1 MGLLILPDINLP
13 AILPDLNLLD
23 NVLYTT
29 SKGQVTPGDLIKFV
43 IVLTFSI
50 IFLRVIIIY
59 LRRTL
64 KDHVSKD
71 VGEPILK
78 LLYYG
83 SLVVIFISILPLIG
97 IDPSG
102 LLLAGGVAGI
112 VLGFASQNI
121 VGNLV
126 SGCFLMFERPIKI
139 GDQVDVNGIAG
150 YVTDIRIISTL
161 IRTYDGLLVRIPN
174 QQVFTTN
181 ITNIVG
187 HPVRR
192 FEYTIRIRYS
202 DDAGAAIW
210 LIKDLIDKEPFALL
224 SPSPSVFVN
233 ELGDSSVNIVVR
245 IWAPVS
251 EWFGLK
257 TRLLWNIKKTLEE
270 NGIEIPYPQRV
281 LHIKSETEK
290 KPQLAEEPNINRLD
304 ETEPVLNFEER
315 VLN

>member
-1 MGLLILPDINLP
+1 MGLLILPDINFLDNTLYSTSQGAVSP
-13 AILPDLNLLD
+13 GDIIKFIAIL
-23 NVLYTT
+23 
-29 SKGQVTPGDLIKFV
+29 S
-43 IVLTFSI
+43 FSI
-50 IFLRVIIIY
+50 IFSRILTIY
-59 LRRTL
+59 LRRSL
-64 KDHVSKD
+64 KDRVSKD

-83 SLVVIFISILPLIG
+83 TLIVVFISILPLVG
-97 IDPSG
+97 LDPSG
-102 LLLAGGVAGI
+102 LMLAGGVAGI
-112 VLGFASQNI
+112 VIGFASQNI

-139 GDQVDVNGIAG
+139 GDQVEINGIAG

-161 IRTYDGLLVRIPN
+161 IRTYDGLLVRLPN

-192 FEYTIRIRYS
+192 FEYTVGIRYS
-202 DDAGAAIW
+202 DDANSAIW

-233 ELGDSSVNIVVR
+233 DLGDSSVKIAVR

-270 NGIEIPYPQRV
+270 NGIEIAFPQRV
-281 LHIKSETEK
+281 LYIKSEQEK
-290 KPQLAEEPNINRLD
+290 KQQLIGELKEKKFEEN
-304 ETEPVLNFEER
+304 EPVLNFEER

>member
-1 MGLLILPDINLP
+1 MGILTMNLAFLDLGLSTSNGNVTLGSVLEFILILSFSTLL
-13 AILPDLNLLD
+13 AKILSL
-23 NVLYTT
+23 
-29 SKGQVTPGDLIKFV
+29 
-43 IVLTFSI
+43 
-50 IFLRVIIIY
+50 Y
-59 LRRTL
+59 LRRSL
-64 KDHVSKD
+64 KDRVSKD
-71 VGEPILK
+71 IRETVIK

-83 SLVVIFISILPLIG
+83 ILTIVFFSNLPLIG
-97 IDPSG
+97 INPSG

-126 SGCFLMFERPIKI
+126 SGVFLMAERPIKI
-139 GDQVDVNGIAG
+139 GDQVQINDVSG

-202 DDAGAAIW
+202 DDANAAIF

-224 SPSPSVFVN
+224 NPSPSVFVN
-233 ELGDSSVNIVVR
+233 DLADSSVNITVR
-245 IWAPVS
+245 IWAPVN
-251 EWFGLK
+251 EWFGIK
-257 TRLLWNIKKTLEE
+257 TRILWNIKQSLEE
-270 NGIEIPYPQRV
+270 NGIEIPLPQRIV
-281 LHIKSETEK
+281 RIQTDAKKIPEELMPEK
-290 KPQLAEEPNINRLD
+290 EIE
-304 ETEPVLNFEER
+304 VY
-315 VLN
+315 

>member
-1 MGLLILPDINLP
+1 MIPQDIGFLDHGL
-13 AILPDLNLLD
+13 
-23 NVLYTT
+23 YST
-29 SKGQVTPGDLIKFV
+29 SLGPVTCGNLIKFV
-43 IVLTFSI
+43 LILSLSIILLRVLT
-50 IFLRVIIIY
+50 IY
-59 LRRTL
+59 LRRVL
-64 KDHVSKD
+64 KDRVSKD

-83 SLVVIFISILPLIG
+83 TLVVVFISILPLIG

-102 LLLAGGVAGI
+102 LMLAGGVAGI
-112 VLGFASQNI
+112 VIGFASQNI

-139 GDQVDVNGIAG
+139 GDQVEVNGIAG

-202 DDAGAAIW
+202 DDASAAIW
-210 LIKDLIDKEPFALL
+210 LIKDLIDQEPFALRN
-224 SPSPSVFVN
+224 PTPSVFVN
-233 ELGDSSVNIVVR
+233 DLGESSVNITVR

-281 LHIKSETEK
+281 LHIKSEPEK
-290 KPQLAEEPNINRLD
+290 IQHVIEEPKEQQFIEN
-304 ETEPVLNFEER
+304 EPVLNFEER

>member
-1 MGLLILPDINLP
+1 MILPDINFLDNTLYSTSQGAVSP
-13 AILPDLNLLD
+13 GDIIKFIAIL
-23 NVLYTT
+23 
-29 SKGQVTPGDLIKFV
+29 S
-43 IVLTFSI
+43 FSI
-50 IFLRVIIIY
+50 IFSRILTIY
-59 LRRTL
+59 LRRSL
-64 KDHVSKD
+64 KDRVSKD

-83 SLVVIFISILPLIG
+83 TLIVVFISILPLVG
-97 IDPSG
+97 LDPSG
-102 LLLAGGVAGI
+102 LMLAGGVAGI
-112 VLGFASQNI
+112 VIGFASQNI

-139 GDQVDVNGIAG
+139 GDQVEINGIAG

-161 IRTYDGLLVRIPN
+161 IRTYDGLLVRLPN

-192 FEYTIRIRYS
+192 FEYTVGIRYS
-202 DDAGAAIW
+202 DDANSAIW

-233 ELGDSSVNIVVR
+233 DLGDSSVKIAVR

-270 NGIEIPYPQRV
+270 NGIEIAFPQRV
-281 LHIKSETEK
+281 LYIKSEQEK
-290 KPQLAEEPNINRLD
+290 KQQLIGELKEKKFEEN
-304 ETEPVLNFEER
+304 EPVLNFEER

>member
-1 MGLLILPDINLP
+1 LIPQDIGFLDHGL
-13 AILPDLNLLD
+13 
-23 NVLYTT
+23 YST
-29 SKGQVTPGDLIKFV
+29 SLGPVTCGNLIKFV
-43 IVLTFSI
+43 LILSLSIILLRVLT
-50 IFLRVIIIY
+50 IY
-59 LRRTL
+59 LRRVL
-64 KDHVSKD
+64 KDRVSKD

-83 SLVVIFISILPLIG
+83 TLVVVFISILPLIG

-102 LLLAGGVAGI
+102 LMLAGGVAGI
-112 VLGFASQNI
+112 VIGFASQNI

-139 GDQVDVNGIAG
+139 GDQVEVNGIAG

-202 DDAGAAIW
+202 DDASAAIW
-210 LIKDLIDKEPFALL
+210 LIKDLIDQEPFALRN
-224 SPSPSVFVN
+224 PTPSVFVN
-233 ELGDSSVNIVVR
+233 DLGESSVNITVR

-281 LHIKSETEK
+281 LHIKSEPEK
-290 KPQLAEEPNINRLD
+290 IQHVIEEPKEQQFIEN
-304 ETEPVLNFEER
+304 EPVLNFEER

>member
-1 MGLLILPDINLP
+1 MDLAFLDLGLSTSNGTLTLGSVLEFILILSFSTLF
-13 AILPDLNLLD
+13 AKILSL
-23 NVLYTT
+23 
-29 SKGQVTPGDLIKFV
+29 
-43 IVLTFSI
+43 
-50 IFLRVIIIY
+50 Y
-59 LRRTL
+59 LRRSL
-64 KDHVSKD
+64 KDRVSKD
-71 VGEPILK
+71 IRETIIK

-83 SLVVIFISILPLIG
+83 ILTIVFFSNLSLIG

-126 SGCFLMFERPIKI
+126 SGVFLMAERPIKI
-139 GDQVDVNGIAG
+139 GDQVQINDVSG

-202 DDAGAAIW
+202 DDANAAIF

-224 SPSPSVFVN
+224 NPSPSVFVN
-233 ELGDSSVNIVVR
+233 DLADSSVNITVR
-245 IWAPVS
+245 IWAPVN
-251 EWFGLK
+251 EWFGIK
-257 TRLLWNIKKTLEE
+257 TRILWNIKQSLEE
-270 NGIEIPYPQRV
+270 NGIEIPLPQRIV
-281 LHIKSETEK
+281 RIQTDTKKVPEELVPEK
-290 KPQLAEEPNINRLD
+290 EIEG
-304 ETEPVLNFEER
+304 VLNYEER
-315 VLN
+315 VLA

>member
-1 MGLLILPDINLP
+1 MIFPKIDFGNFLEYT
-13 AILPDLNLLD
+13 
-23 NVLYTT
+23 LYST
-29 SKGQVTPGDLIKFV
+29 SKGMVTPGDLIKF
-43 IVLTFSI
+43 IAILSITI
-50 IFLRVIIIY
+50 IFSRIIIIY
-59 LRRTL
+59 LRRVL
-64 KDHVSKD
+64 KDRVSKD

-83 SLVVIFISILPLIG
+83 TLVVIFISILPLIG

-102 LLLAGGVAGI
+102 LMLAGGVAGI

-139 GDQVDVNGIAG
+139 GDQVEVNGIAG

-161 IRTYDGLLVRIPN
+161 IRTFDGLLVRIPN

-192 FEYTIRIRYS
+192 FEYKIRIRYS
-202 DDAGAAIW
+202 DDADAAIW
-210 LIKDLIDKEPFALL
+210 LIRDLIDQEPFALL
-224 SPSPSVFVN
+224 NPSPSAFVSDLA
-233 ELGDSSVNIVVR
+233 ESWVSITVR
-245 IWAPVS
+245 VWAPVS
-251 EWFGLK
+251 DWFGLK
-257 TRLLWNIKKTLEE
+257 TRLLWKIKKALEE
-270 NGIEIPYPQRV
+270 NGIESPYPQRV
-281 LHIKSETEK
+281 LHIKSEEEK
-290 KPQLAEEPNINRLD
+290 KPQMTEEININNLEKD
-304 ETEPVLNFEER
+304 LEETEPVLNFEER

>member
-1 MGLLILPDINLP
+1 MNLAFLDLGLSTSNGNVTLGSVLEFILILSFSTLL
-13 AILPDLNLLD
+13 AKILSL
-23 NVLYTT
+23 
-29 SKGQVTPGDLIKFV
+29 
-43 IVLTFSI
+43 
-50 IFLRVIIIY
+50 Y
-59 LRRTL
+59 LRRSL
-64 KDHVSKD
+64 KDRVSKD
-71 VGEPILK
+71 IRETVIK

-83 SLVVIFISILPLIG
+83 ILTIVFFSNLPLIG
-97 IDPSG
+97 INPSG

-126 SGCFLMFERPIKI
+126 SGVFLMAERPIKI
-139 GDQVDVNGIAG
+139 GDQVQINDVSG

-202 DDAGAAIW
+202 DDANAAIF

-224 SPSPSVFVN
+224 NPSPSVFVN
-233 ELGDSSVNIVVR
+233 DLADSSVNITVR
-245 IWAPVS
+245 IWAPVN
-251 EWFGLK
+251 EWFGIK
-257 TRLLWNIKKTLEE
+257 TRILWNIKQSLEE
-270 NGIEIPYPQRV
+270 NGIEIPLPQRIV
-281 LHIKSETEK
+281 RIQTDAKKIPEELMPEK
-290 KPQLAEEPNINRLD
+290 EIES
-304 ETEPVLNFEER
+304 VLNYEER
-315 VLN
+315 VLA